1 MARITIQVPA
11 FKYTFEC
18 VATDEDEA
26 WESINSDDIAEIAI
40 EKATVVDSETTYDE
54 PDEPDNEPDPD
65 EDEEYEEKA

>member
-1 MARITIQVPA
+1 MAKVTIQVPA

-18 VATDEDEA
+18 MATNEDEV

-54 PDEPDNEPDPD
+54 SETDD
-65 EDEEYEEKA
+65 EDEDNKEYEEKA